1 MIKYKVSFEI
11 TNRVGDS
18 LMADGIVNKDLLI
31 EKLKEYQENYKG
43 YVEQAIN
50 QGTDKIEVTD
60 FRIEEV
66 QEND

>member
-18 LMADGIVNKDLLI
+18 LMADENLDQELFK
-31 EKLKEYQENYKG
+31 EKLKEYQEKYKG

-50 QGTDKIEVTD
+50 QGTDIIKVTN

-66 QEND
+66 EEQ